1 MLTANGCLEM
11 YKSVHA
17 LHASETF
24 MLAFTLDS
32 LDMYRI
38 RNVIEIWRTRSNAEY
53 TLIIRFKVDSEEK
66 AIKWME
72 ELSRRKKRSLPGSAG
87 EISPLNSKVAR
98 ERQQLQQR
106 RMTDPHLATSMRLSI
121 GSMSARRKAWLGLI
135 GNHLR
140 ITPELFLLYKE
151 RASVTRQDGIGMDVR
166 RTLPSLLLFGKR
178 GEPFYDQC
186 RDVLEVF
193 RCYRPDVGYVQ
204 GMSYIAAM
212 LCLHIPDNEYD
223 CFLCLANLLTSYHCF
238 DFFRVG
244 HCLSNVKSYLLVVE
258 NCLKENSAKLW
269 RRIAEVGVMES
280 ELHIIVFQWMQTL
293 FVRTLPLE
301 QVTLLWDEF
310 LAHGVNVMI
319 KASVAVLLSHEKQI
333 LKIHSPGDLIG
344 ILGANQPSIDI
355 MQKVGEVS
363 LSKHTQHI
371 HLRN

>member
-1 MLTANGCLEM
+1 M
-11 YKSVHA
+11 YKTVHA
-17 LHASETF
+17 LTPSEVFT
-24 MLAFTLDS
+24 LAFTTDS
-32 LDMYRI
+32 LDMHRI
-38 RNVIEIWRTRSNAEY
+38 RNVIEVWRTRSNAEY
-53 TLIIRFKVDSEEK
+53 TLIIRFKADSEKK

-72 ELSRRKKRSLPGSAG
+72 ELAQRKTRSLRGGETEVGGRRTPIAESGMARSRR
-87 EISPLNSKVAR
+87 
-98 ERQQLQQR
+98 QQR
-106 RMTDPHLATSMRLSI
+106 HMADPQLTTNMRSSI

-186 RDVLEVF
+186 RDVLEVY

-223 CFLCLANLLTSYHCF
+223 CFLCLANLLTAYHCF

-244 HCLSNVKSYLLVVE
+244 HSIGNVNKYLVVVE
-258 NCLKENSAKLW
+258 TCLKENASRLW
-269 RRIAEVGVMES
+269 RRIHEVGVMES
-280 ELHIIVFQWMQTL
+280 ELHIVVFQWMQTL

-301 QVTLLWDEF
+301 HVTLLWDEF
-310 LAHGVNVMI
+310 LTHGVTVMI
-319 KASVAVLLSHEKQI
+319 RASVALLLAQEKEIMMIQTA
-333 LKIHSPGDLIG
+333 GDLIG
-344 ILGANQPSIDI
+344 ILGSNQIDVDI
-355 MQKVGEVS
+355 VQKMGEVS
-363 LSKHTQHI
+363 LSKQSI
-371 HLRN
+371 QALPING